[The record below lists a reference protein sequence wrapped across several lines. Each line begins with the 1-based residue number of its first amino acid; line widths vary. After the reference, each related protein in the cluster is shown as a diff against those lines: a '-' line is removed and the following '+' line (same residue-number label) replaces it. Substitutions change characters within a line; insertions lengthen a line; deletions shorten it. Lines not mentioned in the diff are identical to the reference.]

1 MYVFDTVLEP
11 KTSLLGDARL
21 QRLIF
26 RLPHEV
32 MATAKRDRRRRL
44 KTPERCESS
53 RPPWDAQGRVHFSYS
68 GKTSISTPMPGSDW
82 MSPRPETEDVA
93 SW

>member
-11 KTSLLGDARL
+11 KTSLLSDVHL

-32 MATAKRDRRRRL
+32 MATARRDRRRLL
-44 KTPERCESS
+44 KTPERGESS
-53 RPPWDAQGRVHFSYS
+53 RPSPGCARQGVLQLQRQDRHQHS
-68 GKTSISTPMPGSDW
+68 GVR
-82 MSPRPETEDVA
+82 RP
-93 SW
+93 S